1 LVGPV
6 CKPQRGCS
14 VPDLAK
20 FYANCNVTNAVVI
33 SDVMEK
39 KLRFS
44 AKELGEILGIPAEGF
59 GVYVQEDK
67 NVLGTERLL

>member
-1 LVGPV
+1 
-6 CKPQRGCS
+6 
-14 VPDLAK
+14 
-20 FYANCNVTNAVVI
+20 VVI